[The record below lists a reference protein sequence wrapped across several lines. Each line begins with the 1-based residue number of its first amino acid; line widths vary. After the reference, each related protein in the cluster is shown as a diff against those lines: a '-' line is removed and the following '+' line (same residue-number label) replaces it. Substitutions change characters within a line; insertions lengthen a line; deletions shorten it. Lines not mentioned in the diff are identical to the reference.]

1 MTYSTCSSDSRT
13 CPDEVCDSL
22 ERLNPAICPQDC
34 MAKKN
39 VLMGNGFHMENE
51 NHGLGFGKVKR
62 PNMICTCQGQSCS
75 CIHQKLSHSVIEEH
89 QGERGEIATTLLLH
103 PDRKITFM
111 EYKTKVII
119 IVLLLLE
126 PHCDVKCK
134 WISSLV
140 TLLTF
145 VLALV
150 LFLFRRRYG
159 ISQQVLD

>member
-103 PDRKITFM
+103 PDRKSLFM
-111 EYKTKVII
+111 ECNLSNHYCPSFTAVNY
-119 IVLLLLE
+119 L
-126 PHCDVKCK
+126 
-134 WISSLV
+134 
-140 TLLTF
+140 
-145 VLALV
+145 
-150 LFLFRRRYG
+150 Y
-159 ISQQVLD
+159 